1 MATQKIP
8 QNLEDDFAKKCRT
21 ALEKSWGIEI
31 PKPSLKQ
38 KSITLRAFCEENS
51 SNTW

>member
-8 QNLEDDFAKKCRT
+8 QNLENDFAKKCRT

-31 PKPSLKQ
+31 PKPTLKQ
-38 KSITLRAFCEENS
+38 KPMALRPFCEESPSYN
-51 SNTW
+51 W